1 MFVAKKN
8 KDENVC
14 MWQNRGLNIKVLL
27 PCLKYTAQVDGKV
40 FFFTVA
46 PIDQYHTVDICIFI
60 LPCGAGA
67 PGSTHRLRQ
76 KCVRCQCVWV
86 RGRRMVSLL
95 LCSLRCILS
104 FPWLPRVACCLSPR
118 HCLDSLRPPQEG
130 KVDIYIEAFG
140 MAMSRRGFLSG
151 PRQSCHKNTKH
162 TNKTK
167 TKLETGINQKRR
179 KKNPTHICGIKI
191 TGWDKRFFRCFHH

>member
-14 MWQNRGLNIKVLL
+14 MWQNIGLNIKVLL
-27 PCLKYTAQVDGKV
+27 PCLKHTAQVDGNV
-40 FFFTVA
+40 FYRRSNWSISHHRHLHFHFALWCRCTWQHAQVKTEMCEMSVRVS
-46 PIDQYHTVDICIFI
+46 QRKKNGLS
-60 LPCGAGA
+60 LP
-67 PGSTHRLRQ
+67 
-76 KCVRCQCVWV
+76 
-86 RGRRMVSLL
+86 

-140 MAMSRRGFLSG
+140 MATSRRGFLSG

-179 KKNPTHICGIKI
+179 KKTTTHICGIKI
-191 TGWDKRFFRCFHH
+191 TGWDKRFFRCFHL